1 MLIKEV
7 LCSNSRIHK
16 VLRDILLSVSFL
28 GSTSNLTTSDSNAKA
43 VRNIGDSQVLSKWDE
58 IISQLQ
64 RADLYFFL
72 LTENNSEL
80 LELGATA
87 PKELRHVTIITA
99 VEDEDLADLLHVRD
113 EKSDTTE
120 GGTATSGS
128 WQTRD
133 LNRVVT
139 NEITGASL
147 ASDQITL
154 PAGTY
159 FINATAPAVHVN
171 RHQIKLYD
179 TTGTTDLIIGT
190 SEFSPLI
197 SNNGAQTV
205 SSLFGRFTLS
215 VQSDLEIQH
224 QVQTTSATLGFG
236 VAGDFGV
243 VEVYTEVDIRKIS

>member
-28 GSTSNLTTSDSNAKA
+28 GSTSDLTTSDSNAKA
-43 VRNIGDSQVLSKWDE
+43 VRNVRDSEILSKWDE

-72 LTENNSEL
+72 LTENSSEL

-87 PKELRHVTIITA
+87 PKQPSHVTVITA
-99 VEDEDLADLLHVRD
+99 VIEDEDLADLLHVRD
-113 EKSDTTE
+113 EKSDNTDA
-120 GGTATSGS
+120 GTFTVGD
-128 WQTRD
+128 WRTRD
-133 LNRVVT
+133 LNTVKT
-139 NEITGASL
+139 NEIAGASL
-147 ASDQITL
+147 ASNQITL

-159 FINATAPAVHVN
+159 FIRARAPAFIVGSNVA
-171 RHQIKLYD
+171 KLRD
-179 TTGTTDLIIGT
+179 ITGATDLIIG
-190 SEFSPLI
+190 SVARSGGSGDSAPDSVI
-197 SNNGAQTV
+197 W
-205 SSLFGRFTLS
+205 GRFTLS

-224 QVQTTSATLGFG
+224 RGQATRSTDGFG
-236 VAGDFGV
+236 NAVGVGV

>member
-1 MLIKEV
+1 MVLIKEV

-43 VRNIGDSQVLSKWDE
+43 VRNIGDSQILSKWDE

-64 RADLYFFL
+64 RAELYFFFL
-72 LTENNSEL
+72 SENNSEL

-87 PKELRHVTIITA
+87 PKKLRHVTIITA

-113 EKSDTTE
+113 EKADNTD
-120 GGTATSGS
+120 GGTFTTGA

-133 LNRVVT
+133 LNTVKT
-139 NEITGASL
+139 NEIAGASL

-159 FINATAPAVHVN
+159 FIRARAPAFIVGSNV
-171 RHQIKLYD
+171 IKLRD
-179 TTGTTDLIIGT
+179 ITGATDLIIGSVT
-190 SEFSPLI
+190 RSGGSGDSAPDSVI
-197 SNNGAQTV
+197 W
-205 SSLFGRFTLS
+205 GRFTLS

-224 QVQTTSATLGFG
+224 RGQATRSTDGFG
-236 VAGDFGV
+236 NAAGVGV